1 MAIGSLLEGHGGLR
15 ISDPRRTS
23 IEVHAHLRELII
35 SGVLPPGTELKQAE
49 LARVFAV
56 SRTPLREAF
65 RMLQEEGL
73 IAGEPNQRSRVLGF
87 DPEELE
93 LLYAGR
99 VALECLGVRLTAGHL
114 SREEERSATSAMR
127 EMERTHRANDTAG
140 WAIAHHR
147 LHRLLIGRSG
157 SALLRTTASYAEQSD
172 RYVRAYQHRH
182 EDAFADRQREHAA
195 ILEAVRTAEPQRA
208 VQLMAQ
214 HLSGTAL
221 RVMADFAPGRP
232 AAAVL
237 AAVDLV
243 AGRSGTDQV
252 LT

>member
-1 MAIGSLLEGHGGLR
+1 MPVAHLLEGREGLR

-23 IEVHAHLRELII
+23 LEVHAHLRELIT

-87 DPEELE
+87 DPDELE

-99 VALECLGVRLTAGHL
+99 VTLECLGVRLTAGRL
-114 SREEERSATSAMR
+114 SREEERSAVAAIR
-127 EMERTHRANDTAG
+127 EMDRTQRAGDTAG
-140 WAIAHHR
+140 WSVAHHR

-157 SALLRTTASYAEQSD
+157 SAVLRTTASYAEQSD
-172 RYVRAYQHRH
+172 RYVRAYQLRH
-182 EDAFADRQREHAA
+182 DAFAARQREHTA
-195 ILEAVRTAEPQRA
+195 ILEAVRDGEPHRA
-208 VQLMAQ
+208 VELMAQ

-243 AGRSGTDQV
+243 AGRNGSAAV
-252 LT
+252 AE

>member
-1 MAIGSLLEGHGGLR
+1 MSVGDLLQGREGLR

-23 IEVHAHLRELII
+23 IEVHAHLRELIT

-87 DPEELE
+87 DPDELE

-99 VALECLGVRLTAGHL
+99 ITLECLGVRLTAGHL
-114 SREEERSATSAMR
+114 TSEEERSATAAMR
-127 EMERTHRANDTAG
+127 EMERTHRAGDTAG
-140 WAIAHHR
+140 WSVAHHR
-147 LHRLLIGRSG
+147 FHRLLIARCGA
-157 SALLRTTASYAEQSD
+157 ALLRTAASYAEQSD
-172 RYVRAYQHRH
+172 RYVRAYQHRY
-182 EDAFADRQREHAA
+182 EDAFAERQREHAA
-195 ILEAVRTAEPQRA
+195 IFAAVREGRPRQA
-208 VQLMAQ
+208 VELMAH

-221 RVMADFAPGRP
+221 RVLEDFTPGRR
-232 AAAVL
+232 ATAVL

-243 AGRSGTDQV
+243 AGRTDAD
-252 LT
+252 TR